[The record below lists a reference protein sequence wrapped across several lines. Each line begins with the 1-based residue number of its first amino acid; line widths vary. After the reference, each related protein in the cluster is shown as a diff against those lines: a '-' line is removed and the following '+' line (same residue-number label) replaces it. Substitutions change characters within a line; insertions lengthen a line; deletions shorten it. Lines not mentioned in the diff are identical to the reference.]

1 MSTPPPREISLLGR
15 ALLGLLQQG
24 ESSGYDIRRLFT
36 QTPMGTFGD
45 SPGAIYPALARLEK
59 EGLIQGRIERS
70 AGLRRR
76 RMFRLTTAG
85 RTALEAWLA
94 APVTRDEVVRGTDI
108 LMLRFGFIETTLG
121 EAEAVRF
128 LQALR
133 REVAGYLAELTQYVE
148 ATGGNM
154 PRSGRL
160 ALDFGIRS
168 YDALLQWS
176 EQALTAY
183 GKQQKQRKHQKGE
196 RERKR

>member
-1 MSTPPPREISLLGR
+1 MSPPRSRAIPLLGR

-36 QTPMGTFGD
+36 QTPMGTFSD

-59 EGLIQGRIERS
+59 EGLIQGRNERS
-70 AGLRRR
+70 AGLRQRR
-76 RMFRLTTAG
+76 IFRLTAAG
-85 RTALEAWLA
+85 RAALEAWLA
-94 APVTRDEVVRGTDI
+94 ATVTRDDVVRGSNE

-133 REVAGYLAELTQYVE
+133 REVTGYVAELRRYVD
-148 ATGGNM
+148 AAGGNM

-183 GKQQKQRKHQKGE
+183 GKQQKDRKE
-196 RERKR
+196 KRRS

>member
-1 MSTPPPREISLLGR
+1 MSSPSSREIPLLGR

-36 QTPMGTFGD
+36 QTPMGTFSD

-59 EGLIQGRIERS
+59 EGLIQGRNERS
-70 AGLRRR
+70 AGLRQRR
-76 RMFRLTTAG
+76 IFRLTAAG
-85 RTALEAWLA
+85 RAALEAWLA
-94 APVTRDEVVRGTDI
+94 ATVTRDDVVRGSNE

-133 REVAGYLAELTQYVE
+133 REVTGYVAELRRYVD
-148 ATGGNM
+148 AAGGNM

-183 GKQQKQRKHQKGE
+183 GKQQKDRKE
-196 RERKR
+196 KRRS

>member
-1 MSTPPPREISLLGR
+1 MSSPPSREISLLGR

-36 QTPMGTFGD
+36 QTPMGTFSD

-59 EGLIQGRIERS
+59 EGLIQGRNERS
-70 AGLRRR
+70 AGLRQRR
-76 RMFRLTTAG
+76 IFRLTAAG
-85 RTALEAWLA
+85 RTALAAWLA
-94 APVTRDEVVRGTDI
+94 APVTRDDVVRGSNE

-128 LQALR
+128 LQALQ
-133 REVAGYLAELTQYVE
+133 REVTSYLAELRRYVE
-148 ATGGNM
+148 AAGGNL

-176 EQALTAY
+176 GQALTAY
-183 GKQQKQRKHQKGE
+183 GKHQKD
-196 RERKR
+196 RKEKRRS

>member
-1 MSTPPPREISLLGR
+1 MSSPPSREIPLLGR

-24 ESSGYDIRRLFT
+24 QSSGYDIRRLFT
-36 QTPMGTFGD
+36 QTPMGTFSD

-59 EGLIQGRIERS
+59 EGLIQGRNERS

-76 RMFRLTTAG
+76 RIFRLTATG
-85 RTALEAWLA
+85 RAALEAWLA
-94 APVTRDEVVRGTDI
+94 APVTRADVVRGSNE

-128 LQALR
+128 LQALQ
-133 REVAGYLAELTQYVE
+133 REVTSYLAELRRYVD
-148 ATGGNM
+148 AAGGSM
-154 PRSGRL
+154 PRSGQL

-176 EQALTAY
+176 EQAVTAY
-183 GKQQKQRKHQKGE
+183 GKPQKDRKE
-196 RERKR
+196 